1 MGKLSDTT
9 AEIGPSDRHKAR
21 ITTVGKK
28 ITMIAYN
35 VISKGR
41 PFSDFS
47 DWVSVLCS
55 AQVDLGNINHSV
67 NFFDRYMHA
76 LTVCLKKNVKEFLN
90 RALPCTKQLPNLCW
104 KPDKFSKNGVSYQAI
119 IVRHLCLKNGHLFC
133 ETYIGH
139 TPVMQGSSMPALTDL
154 M

>member
-76 LTVCLKKNVKEFLN
+76 LTVITSLPSQLVTN
-90 RALPCTKQLPNLCW
+90 RLRKANQKDNCC
-104 KPDKFSKNGVSYQAI
+104 
-119 IVRHLCLKNGHLFC
+119 FC
-133 ETYIGH
+133 
-139 TPVMQGSSMPALTDL
+139 
-154 M
+154 